1 MAFTVNCKLVHNG
14 ISIATLGLAD
24 SGAGG
29 YVFIRRQFAIR
40 LSKRI
45 GVSIEKP
52 GDSLKLYGYD
62 GRESDEIQEVVIC
75 TLDVQG
81 HRILNTPMVVIDMHH
96 DIILGREWF
105 ARQDVL
111 IDCKRRKLIWP
122 DQRRDYVPAHEL
134 PLAREAL
141 TDDKLDPRYQE
152 DADRRDRVMEER
164 PPRPKHILR
173 RPLKGKQTYDLH
185 CRESLWQMDRELS
198 LGEETP
204 NLPASRG
211 KSPCIK
217 SKPRQVDIALI
228 SGAGFHV
235 GIKRKENEFFIS
247 SLYEI
252 NRIIDEKGNNAK
264 AADETEEETL
274 KRTVPKEYHDLIRVF
289 SKAESDKLPPHR
301 PYDHKIKLTGDV
313 PLGYHPLYHQTIEEL
328 QTLKEYLRDNLDK
341 GFIEHS
347 SAPFA
352 SPILFVKKPSGAL
365 RFCIDYRKLNEIT
378 EKDRYPLPLLD
389 ETLARISRSKVFT
402 KLDIRQA
409 FHRIRMDPA
418 SEELT
423 TFRTRYGQYKCK
435 VMPFGLTN
443 GPATYQRYMNDV
455 LFEYLDDFYT
465 AYLDNIIIYLEDA
478 VEYKVYIYKVLKKL
492 RDTSL

>member
-1 MAFTVNCKLVHNG
+1 M
-14 ISIATLGLAD
+14 TLGLAD

-40 LSKRI
+40 LSKRLGI
-45 GVSIEKP
+45 PIEKP
-52 GDSLKLYGYD
+52 GDSLKLHGYD
-62 GRESDEIQEVVIC
+62 GKESDEIQEVFLC

-81 HRILNTPMVVIDMHH
+81 HRVLDTPMVVTDMHH
-96 DIILGREWF
+96 DVILGREWF
-105 ARQDVL
+105 ARHDVL

-122 DQRRDYVPAHEL
+122 DKRRDYIAAHEL
-134 PLAREAL
+134 PLSREAL
-141 TDDKLDPRYQE
+141 AEEKPNPKHQE
-152 DADRRDRVMEER
+152 DADRRDQAMDER
-164 PPRPKHILR
+164 PIQPQRILK
-173 RPLKGKQTYDLH
+173 RPLVGKQSHDIYH
-185 CRESLWQMDRELS
+185 REALGRMEQELA
-198 LGEETP
+198 LGDEIPTVST
-204 NLPASRG
+204 NKQKLPGA
-211 KSPCIK
+211 K

-228 SGAGFHV
+228 GGVGFHI
-235 GIKRKENEFFIS
+235 GMKRKENEFFVT

-252 NRIIDEKGNNAK
+252 DRIIDEKSGNAETT
-264 AADETEEETL
+264 DETEEEML
-274 KRTVPKEYHDLIRVF
+274 RRTVPKEYHDLIQVF
-289 SKAESDKLPPHR
+289 SKEESDKLPPHR
-301 PYDHKIKLTGDV
+301 QYDHKIKLTGDV

-328 QTLKEYLRDNLDK
+328 RTLKEYLNNNLEK

-435 VMPFGLTN
+435 VLPFGLTN
-443 GPATYQRYMNDV
+443 GPATY
-455 LFEYLDDFYT
+455 
-465 AYLDNIIIYLEDA
+465 
-478 VEYKVYIYKVLKKL
+478 
-492 RDTSL
+492 